1 MTTRTVTT
9 VTDDDPSTPGR
20 AAPLTREALAAQLP
34 ALRRFARAVCSDAAA
49 GDRWVRRTLERLQ
62 DGGRAAEAGDR
73 RVALYRELL
82 RTPVEPELP
91 AAQPGGENEQIL
103 LERMRTLPER
113 LRRVMLLVSLEGFAV
128 RDVAAILA
136 VEPRE
141 AAALYRQAQE
151 ALYRQPPCRVL
162 IIEDESVIAL
172 DLAETVGELNHEV
185 VGIARTRGEAE
196 TLARRTR
203 PSLVLADI
211 KLADD
216 SSGIDAVVDIQRAL
230 DVPVVFVTAFPERL
244 LTGERPEP
252 TFIVTKPFDAEMLA
266 VAMAQALTVAAGD

>member
-1 MTTRTVTT
+1 MS
-9 VTDDDPSTPGR
+9 DDDPSAPGR
-20 AAPLTREALAAQLP
+20 AAPLTRQALAAHLP
-34 ALRRFARAVCSDAAA
+34 ALRRFARAVCSDAEA

-62 DGGRAAEAGDR
+62 DGRRDGAGAAEIGDQ

-82 RTPVEPELP
+82 ETPVEPDLP
-91 AAQPGGENEQIL
+91 AAKPGGENEQIL
-103 LERMRTLPER
+103 VERMRTLPER

-136 VEPRE
+136 VDARE
-141 AAALYRQAQE
+141 AAALYRE
-151 ALYRQPPCRVL
+151 AHAMLYRQPPCRVL

-185 VGIARTRGEAE
+185 VGIARTRAEAE

-230 DVPVVFVTAFPERL
+230 AVPVVFVTAFPERL